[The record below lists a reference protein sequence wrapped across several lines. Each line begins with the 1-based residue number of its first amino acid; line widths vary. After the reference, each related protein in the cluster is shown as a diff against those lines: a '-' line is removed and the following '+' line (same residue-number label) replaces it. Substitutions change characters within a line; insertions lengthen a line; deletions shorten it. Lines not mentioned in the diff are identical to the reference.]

1 MRALSSTEAGL
12 RPREMSVST
21 LRVAAGLAACGL
33 AALAAVTQAAI
44 VTPPAPQGPYVVGCS
59 SVEQDFSRVPAGE
72 APSDYWSGVP
82 GGAAGQ
88 RYVTSLQVAGAE
100 RLNFTVQVPTREEN
114 DLWDKQAGKRLT
126 YAAIVCYPTP
136 ATNVRAAYA
145 LPNGARVPRM
155 ERGAE
160 LPLPLAN
167 PAQSDGRWP
176 LIVLSHGLG
185 GSPLGAEYLAVIE
198 RLAQEGYV
206 VYAPFHGDARFSRT
220 KVEDFGDIWFLLTS
234 YGEVAE
240 MQALRGL
247 SLKAGLDALLAR
259 PEYAAMID
267 PDQIVG
273 FGASLGGMGMMLAQ
287 GAEITKSWSGSSRQ
301 VVRDERYKAVVG
313 YVPFSGYPFLAAFGD
328 SNRGVRD
335 VRTPY
340 LGIGG
345 SADVVA
351 PIDRTQ
357 QMIDRLAGHR
367 TFVVIDGMP
376 HGLREED
383 VPELFGWTF
392 AFYRAMLSR
401 DPAVIAAF
409 YAMREVPGG
418 SLDRVV
424 TQRALVWGSRDEAE
438 AVEYVSDRGK
448 FFFTARANEIA
459 LLDGLPALWR
469 RTGQR
474 FVVFRPDA
482 LVGQPMCRI
491 RAFDGGAINTHFHST
506 SASDC
511 RLLLGQPWAQDEGR
525 VLRAET
531 PVAGA
536 CPAGSI
542 AIHRFFNPGLINHR
556 YLPEYALTST
566 QPGSGWVGEGVAFCA
581 FRVPGAP

>member
-1 MRALSSTEAGL
+1 MFLAGTV
-12 RPREMSVST
+12 R
-21 LRVAAGLAACGL
+21 
-33 AALAAVTQAAI
+33 AAI
-44 VTPPAPQGPYVVGCS
+44 VTPPALQGPYPVGCS
-59 SVEQDFSRVPAGE
+59 SVEQDFSRLVAGE
-72 APSDYWSGVP
+72 AASDYWSGVP
-82 GGAAGQ
+82 SGAAGD
-88 RYVTSLQVAGAE
+88 RYVTRLQVAGAE
-100 RLNFTVQVPTREEN
+100 RLNFTLQVPTRQQN
-114 DLWDKQAGKRLT
+114 DLWDKQAGKRIN
-126 YAAIVCYPTP
+126 YAAILCYPT
-136 ATNVRAAYA
+136 TGSNNRADYA

-155 ERGAE
+155 ERGSDA
-160 LPLPLAN
+160 PLPAGN
-167 PAQSDGRWP
+167 PASTDGRWP

-185 GSPLGAEYLAVIE
+185 GSPLGVEYLAVIE

-220 KVEDFGDIWFLLTS
+220 KVEDFGDIWFLLSS

-240 MQALRGL
+240 MQALRAL

-259 PEYAAMID
+259 VEYAAMID

-273 FGASLGGMGMMLAQ
+273 FGASLGGMGMMLVQ
-287 GAEITKSWSGSSRQ
+287 GAEITASWSGRSRP

-313 YVPFSGYPFLAAFGD
+313 YVPFSGYPFLAAFGEG
-328 SNRGVRD
+328 NRGVRD

-345 SADVVA
+345 SADLVA
-351 PIDRTQ
+351 PIDRTR

-376 HGLREED
+376 HGLRKED
-383 VPELFGWTF
+383 LPELFGWTF

-418 SLDRVV
+418 SVDRVV
-424 TQRALVWGSRDEAE
+424 TQRALAWGSRDEAE
-438 AVEYVSDRGK
+438 AVEYVSDLGK
-448 FFFTARANEIA
+448 FFFTARPDEIA
-459 LLDGLPALWR
+459 LLDALPTLWR

-474 FVVFRPDA
+474 FVVFRADA
-482 LVGQPMCRI
+482 QVGQPMCRI
-491 RAFDGGAINTHFHST
+491 RAYDGGAINTHFHST

-511 RLLLGQPWAQDEGR
+511 ALLLTQPWARGEGD

-531 PVAGA
+531 PVGGS
-536 CPAGSI
+536 CPGDMI
-542 AIHRFFNPGLINHR
+542 EIHRFFHPRLINHR
-556 YLPEYALTST
+556 YLPKSAVTST
-566 QPGSGWVGEGVAFCA
+566 QPGSGWDAEGAVFCA